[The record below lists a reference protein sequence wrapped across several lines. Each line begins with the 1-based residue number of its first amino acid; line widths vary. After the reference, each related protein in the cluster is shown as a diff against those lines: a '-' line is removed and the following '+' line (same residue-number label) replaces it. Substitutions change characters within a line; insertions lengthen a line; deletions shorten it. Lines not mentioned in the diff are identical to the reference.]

1 MRHYLRQV
9 TFIIAVVGLCTAC
22 PMGPQGQWVAPY
34 QSRETIV
41 KDHVEC
47 LAIASQGAQGYGA
60 FFSDRI
66 LREAMY
72 NTEKE
77 KLYTLC
83 AQSRGYSFQA
93 AR

>member
-1 MRHYLRQV
+1 MKYLSLILITV
-9 TFIIAVVGLCTAC
+9 ILTAC
-22 PMGPQGQWVAPY
+22 AMAPQGRWTAPHNPPDA
-34 QSRETIV
+34 TIV

-47 LAIASQGAQGYGA
+47 LAVASQGAQGHGA

-72 NTEKE
+72 NDAKE

-83 AQSRGYSFQA
+83 VKSRGYDFQV